1 MRTIFAILILTAIT
15 YADEIKVGDRVEL
28 TLKND
33 NSFRGTVKEV
43 SEDYI
48 TLDITFEYPSLNGTL
63 SLKRSFISGVSLLGT
78 IDPDTLKEVLA
89 QKEKVKRLVD
99 KQNSEIKQD
108 KEQQIQQAEKASLDE
123 AEAATEAAKKE
134 DESKKQKSL
143 AEQVDD
149 LAKSL
154 KIVEEFPPGD
164 KWSEAEYKKLKDQF
178 ITIKVTLNKEEQR
191 FVENFD
197 IWKKGV
203 EYSEKLKKA
212 TEQKPTE
219 EKK

>member
-63 SLKRSFISGVSLLGT
+63 SLISGVSLLGT

-123 AEAATEAAKKE
+123 AEATTEAAKKE